1 MRGNSHRNHQ
11 HLQTHLPLRPNNQ
24 RNRRKTTPTTLP
36 NKTTSKTIL
45 LFNACSKNH
54 ISLTPHSPLPTPLAR
69 TAIKPPI
76 SVSSNSAPRR
86 PSSHKRICRNIN
98 EWGFKR
104 KRRTKRQR
112 GGGRPKRMELC
123 LKGSE
128 KRELMEEEVA
138 SEAVVAKEKGES
150 AIRVWEDLVVAL

>member
-1 MRGNSHRNHQ
+1 MRGNSPRNHQ
-11 HLQTHLPLRPNNQ
+11 HPQTHLPPRPNN
-24 RNRRKTTPTTLP
+24 RRKRKKTTPTTPP

-54 ISLTPHSPLPTPLAR
+54 ISSTPHSPLPTPLAR
-69 TAIKPPI
+69 TATKPPI

-86 PSSHKRICRNIN
+86 PFSLKRICLNTN
-98 EWGFKR
+98 EWAFKR

-112 GGGRPKRMELC
+112 GGGRPRRMELC
-123 LKGSE
+123 LKGSGR
-128 KRELMEEEVA
+128 KGRMEEEVDL
-138 SEAVVAKEKGES
+138 EAVVAKENGES